1 MEKSN
6 ISQPISTI
14 LNGSNYVLW
23 AQSMRS
29 FLKGQKLWRY
39 ITGDIT
45 LPQKITD
52 EIDKKY
58 VDRLEDWDSKNHQI
72 ITWYHHIITWFRNTS
87 IPSIHLQ
94 FGRYETA
101 KEVWDLLAARYTT
114 SNLSSQYQLWE
125 ELHNLKQEHGKS
137 IISFYAKMEAIW
149 DQLAL
154 SEPTFNN
161 TVDIRKYIKY
171 RDKMRLIQ
179 FLMALT
185 DDFEPCRAS
194 LLHQSLLPIL
204 DSALSR
210 LLSNETR
217 LGSLKPKRDT
227 TVAATINKF
236 PSTATNGDTLVHP
249 SIGNLETL
257 LRQMVS
263 SSSTSIALPTIPG
276 KVSWIFYSGCCNHMT
291 SNSTLFSTL
300 IANTTAPL
308 IHTADVS
315 QMQNP
320 QAGQI
325 LGIGHKVGRLFE
337 LTFLHIPSS
346 YVSQLCAV
354 STSSSLHLWHL
365 RLGHAS
371 ISKLRP
377 LIQNGSLGVFFSS
390 TFYLQFFT
398 NPSLELFPND
408 DAGSPNELSNDQT
421 STVPVSKD
429 VSSVDI
435 ALGTNEIENPPVT
448 SSSSH
453 YTQSCKEAS
462 LDPLWQQVMK
472 EELQALEKTGT
483 WDLVD
488 LPTDKTLVG
497 CKWVYKIKTH
507 SDGSVECYKTRL
519 VAKGF
524 TKEYGINYEETFAL
538 IARLT
543 TVHILLAIAAICK
556 WKLFQMDVKN
566 AFLNGDLEYK
576 VYMKSPPGLTPP
588 SNKGMVLLL
597 IYVDDMIITR
607 DDVSGID
614 ELKQFLSHKF
624 EMKDLGSLS
633 YFLGL
638 EVTSSDAGYLLSQM
652 KYASDLISKIDLTDS
667 KNVSTPLEPNVKLTP
682 LDGSPLPDPTRY
694 RQLVGSFTMTHPDIA
709 YAVHVVS

>member
-1 MEKSN
+1 
-6 ISQPISTI
+6 
-14 LNGSNYVLW
+14 
-23 AQSMRS
+23 MRS

-114 SNLSSQYQLWE
+114 SDLSSQYQLWE

-236 PSTATNGDTLVHP
+236 PSSKRGQKYCQHYNKYGHALYECNLVECHKCKQKGHIAPNCTTSLPQRSNQWKTQSKPDQSSKPVVVPAATNGDTLVHP

-263 SSSTSIALPTIPG
+263 SSSTSIALPTILG
-276 KVSWIFYSGCCNHMT
+276 
-291 SNSTLFSTL
+291 ST
-300 IANTTAPL
+300 
-308 IHTADVS
+308 
-315 QMQNP
+315 
-320 QAGQI
+320 
-325 LGIGHKVGRLFE
+325 
-337 LTFLHIPSS
+337 
-346 YVSQLCAV
+346 
-354 STSSSLHLWHL
+354 
-365 RLGHAS
+365 
-371 ISKLRP
+371 
-377 LIQNGSLGVFFSS
+377 
-390 TFYLQFFT
+390 
-398 NPSLELFPND
+398 
-408 DAGSPNELSNDQT
+408 GSPNELSNDQT
-421 STVPVSKD
+421 STTPVSKD
-429 VSSVDI
+429 VSSADI

-453 YTQSCKEAS
+453 PTR
-462 LDPLWQQVMK
+462 
-472 EELQALEKTGT
+472 ALEKTST

-507 SDGSVECYKTRL
+507 YDGSVERYKARL

-524 TKEYGINYEETFAL
+524 TKEYGINYEETFAP

-543 TVHILLAIAAICK
+543 TVCTLLAIAAVRK

-566 AFLNGDLEYK
+566 AFLNGDLEYE
-576 VYMKSPPGLTPP
+576 VYMKLPPGLTPP
-588 SNKGMVLLL
+588 SNKEMVLLL

-614 ELKQFLSHKF
+614 ELKQFLSHRF

-652 KYASDLISKIDLTDS
+652 KYA
-667 KNVSTPLEPNVKLTP
+667 
-682 LDGSPLPDPTRY
+682 
-694 RQLVGSFTMTHPDIA
+694 
-709 YAVHVVS
+709 